1 MTNSSCNNTCA
12 VDNESGL
19 CGCGR
24 AQNEIANWFFY
35 TEKKKEKLYS
45 I

>member
-1 MTNSSCNNTCA
+1 MTLVQWIMK
-12 VDNESGL
+12 VDCVGY
-19 CGCGR
+19 GH

-35 TEKKKEKLYS
+35 TEKQKNKLYS